1 MNEREDAPGD
11 WMITA
16 SGVQFRPAAPDPAAV
31 RIYDIAHG
39 LAHLCRYNGQCR
51 MFYSVAEHSVLLA
64 RHFMQQRM
72 NYRLGRWAIVHD
84 GSEAYIGDVVR
95 PLKRAL
101 PDYRLIEKG
110 VEAAIFQALG
120 LEGDMPPEIK
130 AADTAILHDERR
142 ALFSR
147 AIVERHGWD
156 KPEGLGV
163 EIKGWAPEQARR
175 EFLQTCDFLFGSV
188 LVTG

>member
-1 MNEREDAPGD
+1 MNEPVDAPGD

-16 SGVQFRPAAPDPAAV
+16 SGVQFRPASPDPEAV

-39 LAHLCRYNGQCR
+39 LANLCRYNGQCR

-64 RHFMQQRM
+64 RHFMG
-72 NYRLGRWAIVHD
+72 RLDYPRARWALVHD
-84 GSEAYIGDVVR
+84 GSEAYLGDVVR

-101 PDYRLIEKG
+101 PDYRLIEKA

-130 AADTAILHDERR
+130 TADTTILHDERR

-163 EIKGWAPEQARR
+163 EIKGWSPEQARR
-175 EFLQTCDFLFGSV
+175 EFLETERFLFGNV
-188 LVTG
+188 LVAE